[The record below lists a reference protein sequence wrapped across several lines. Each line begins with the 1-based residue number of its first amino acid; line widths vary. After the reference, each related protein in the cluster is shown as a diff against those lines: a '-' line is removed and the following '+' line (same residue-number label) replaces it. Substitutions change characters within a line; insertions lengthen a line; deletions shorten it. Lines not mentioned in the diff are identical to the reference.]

1 MRTILI
7 FVVFF
12 LFAICIAS
20 EKPTLD
26 NEISKLEDKS
36 CDGFTYKDLC
46 INEWALCAYYILEDE
61 PLLKCVNKLRE
72 FKEDK
77 SCDGFTYKDLC
88 INDWALCAYYLED
101 EPMLKCVN
109 KLYK

>member
-1 MRTILI
+1 M
-7 FVVFF
+7 FF

-26 NEISKLEDKS
+26 EAEDKS

-46 INEWALCAYYILEDE
+46 
-61 PLLKCVNKLRE
+61 V
-72 FKEDK
+72 
-77 SCDGFTYKDLC
+77 
-88 INDWALCAYYLED
+88 NDWALCAYYILED